1 MAVPSPSTAYAPPVD
16 PAGPLLNGASYGGG
30 AGPSERTDPPIK
42 SPAERRAAAE
52 RLRKLWNIKE
62 Q

>member
-1 MAVPSPSTAYAPPVD
+1 MSKT
-16 PAGPLLNGASYGGG
+16 G
-30 AGPSERTDPPIK
+30 GPSERTDPPIK

-52 RLRKLWNIKE
+52 RLRKLWGIKE